1 MFQGD
6 LEMII
11 KIKKSNKLYT
21 SYSQGGALGL
31 SRLSAVRSEDFGRL
45 GFAFHLLIPRK
56 AEDTKSNQ
64 FTKQ

>member
-11 KIKKSNKLYT
+11 KIKKKSNKLYT

-31 SRLSAVRSEDFGRL
+31 SRLSAVRSGDLGRL
-45 GFAFHLLIPRK
+45 GFAFHLLINTQESRRY
-56 AEDTKSNQ
+56 Q
-64 FTKQ
+64 IQYVY